1 MGERESKKSNRGRRT
16 GGGGSAGGGTGAS
29 KIGGGSAGGSSL
41 TRMTGGTKGKEDT
54 IREVGISDVGGGPLH
69 TDTMGA
75 KVWRGHGHPKT
86 EPAGSPLEKTSRIH
100 DPLTIEQGKGK
111 KPEYD
116 PPQRIE
122 EDRTLVNPD

>member
-1 MGERESKKSNRGRRT
+1 MGERESEKSNRGRRT

-75 KVWRGHGHPKT
+75 KVMEGPRASKNG
-86 EPAGSPLEKTSRIH
+86 AGGESP
-100 DPLTIEQGKGK
+100 G
-111 KPEYD
+111 
-116 PPQRIE
+116 
-122 EDRTLVNPD
+122 EDE